1 MCNIPVT
8 VNTDNSCT
16 AYLAYEQECVSFLPL
31 KTKKIELPKPSPK
44 SHQLAGDDLHGDL
57 TNLDAPV
64 VM

>member
-1 MCNIPVT
+1 MSKSAFI
-8 VNTDNSCT
+8 S
-16 AYLAYEQECVSFLPL
+16 SL
-31 KTKKIELPKPSPK
+31 KDKKIELPKPSPK

>member
-31 KTKKIELPKPSPK
+31 KTKKLNCPNLAPSHI
-44 SHQLAGDDLHGDL
+44 SLQ
-57 TNLDAPV
+57 
-64 VM
+64 VMIYMVT